1 MMNTTIRNLFFILLH
16 LCSFPA
22 LAQNYAVSLIPE
34 ELLKG
39 ANSVIRE
46 DKVSYT
52 INSER
57 EVVKQR
63 TFAITI
69 LNQKADDLA
78 VVLVTYKTNEKIN
91 LGNIVIYD
99 ASGKKIKTAKSSDI
113 IDRSYVDNMSLY
125 TDLRF
130 KFSKAVASSHPYTL
144 MYSYEIKTPN
154 LYVID
159 NFQPYSSDNQSVQ
172 YAEISVTN
180 NTDIGLHVSV
190 GGENKPLINNPDA
203 KTTVWTYKELQPLS
217 YEPFSPNS
225 HEVVPSVFISPD
237 QLYYSGYQG
246 SAATW
251 ADYGEWKSELLKG
264 RDQLPVSSHQKYI
277 QLTAG
282 CSSKAE
288 KVRKLY
294 KHLQST
300 THYISISTDI
310 GGIQP
315 HAAADVEK
323 LGYGDCKDLSNYMVA
338 MLNAV
343 GIEAYYTA
351 IKSGRGKYQFFM
363 DHPGHQSNHII
374 VCVPLENDTIWLECT
389 NQEIPFG
396 YVGSGID
403 NRYALVL
410 DGKESRVVKTPHF
423 SEKNNR
429 LTSNFKLEI
438 IGSDAVLTGK
448 LGFEGLFAGIP
459 AQVSRQTTHDQHQ
472 WVIENLEIR
481 NFNLANHQFNIFD
494 LDKVCVNIDL
504 TAGIPGLFAENA
516 GRIYLAMNMNNKIQV
531 PEKVRNR
538 KFPLVL
544 DRPFTQVDTVS
555 IVLPQGIVPEML
567 PEAKL
572 TDPDFG
578 YYSMKTTQHHGEII
592 CIREF
597 CLKEGR
603 FPAERYK
610 DFQAFMQNVSIADS
624 KQLVL
629 KRE

>member
-22 LAQNYAVSLIPE
+22 LAQNYAVSLIPA

>member
-1 MMNTTIRNLFFILLH
+1 MMNTTIRYFFFVLLY
-16 LCSFPA
+16 LCSYPV

-46 DKVSYT
+46 EKVSYT
-52 INSER
+52 INSKR
-57 EVVKQR
+57 EVVKQY

-69 LNQKADDLA
+69 LNQKADDQA
-78 VVLVTYKTNEKIN
+78 VVLITYNTSDKIN

-99 ASGKKIKTAKSSDI
+99 ASGKKVKTAKSSDI

-125 TDLRF
+125 TDLRY
-130 KFSKAVASSHPYTL
+130 KYSKAVASTYPYTL
-144 MYSYEIKTPN
+144 AYSYEVITPK
-154 LYVID
+154 LYIID
-159 NFQPYSSDNQSVQ
+159 HFQTYSSDDQSVQ

-190 GGENKPLINNPDA
+190 NGESKPVISNPDA
-203 KTTVWTYKELQPLS
+203 KTTVWTYKDLQPLRT
-217 YEPFSPNS
+217 EPFSPNID
-225 HEVVPSVFISPD
+225 EIVPSVFISPD
-237 QLYYSGYQG
+237 QLYYSGYEG

-277 QLTAG
+277 QLTTG
-282 CSSKAE
+282 CNTKAE

-300 THYISISTDI
+300 THYINISTDI

-315 HAAADVEK
+315 HDAADVEK
-323 LGYGDCKDLSNYMVA
+323 LGYGDCKDLSNFMVA
-338 MLNAV
+338 MLKAV
-343 GIEAYYTA
+343 GIDAFYSSINA
-351 IKSGRGKYQFFM
+351 GSGKYQFFI

-396 YVGSGID
+396 YVGAGID
-403 NRYALVL
+403 NRYALIL
-410 DGKESRVVKTPHF
+410 DGKQSRLVRTPHF

-429 LTSNFKLEI
+429 LTSNFRLEI
-438 IGSDAVLTGK
+438 NGSDAALAGRYR
-448 LGFEGLFAGIP
+448 FEGLYAGIP

-472 WVIENLEIR
+472 WVIGNIEIR
-481 NFNLANHQFNIFD
+481 NFNLKKHQFSVFD
-494 LDKVCVNIDL
+494 LEEVYVNLDISAD
-504 TAGIPGLFAENA
+504 IPGLFAENA
-516 GRIYLAMNMNNKIQV
+516 GRIYLAMNLNNKIQV

-538 KFPLVL
+538 KYPLVL
-544 DRPFTQVDTVS
+544 DHPFTQVDTVS
-555 IVLPQGIVPEML
+555 VVLPQGIVAEIL
-567 PEAKL
+567 PEARL

-578 YYSMKTTQHHGEII
+578 YYSMKTTLHQGEII

-610 DFQAFMQNVSIADS
+610 DFQAFMQNVSIADN
-624 KQLVL
+624 KQLIL
-629 KRE
+629 KRQ